1 MGTPPQ
7 NMDNYTAEFGRIRRQ
22 EDKQVDIAADSEK
35 RIRAQEQNLRSSG
48 ISAPTTQAVID
59 EEIRLARLD
68 ALAQKR
74 SEYLHEINEVKKRLA
89 TLDPTK
95 EYYPETVL
103 GNTGLIEHWTKKLTE
118 KEDEI
123 RALQPTTTQ
132 PAVVPKS
139 QPPPMMTWSAT
150 PSSLPPAEEKPSP
163 SRKVM
168 GAKALF
174 TPGIHKK
181 LVGQAKTLDLQRILY
196 EAQLQGG
203 IRDRTMTDEQQTQT
217 AQKIHATIQDR
228 DKVLRR
234 LVTLRCGKQEL
245 RQLPL
250 DSNMIQTIQ
259 RLRNPSIN
267 PGAYTLEIQ
276 PRPGEE
282 VTEKIPITM
291 SDSSEDEENADDVDS
306 DDSIQRKAATPPKG
320 STPKRGRSPSRP
332 KALQAAM
339 PTRHKVTASE
349 PKSTKKTAQQSV
361 KMKVPPPTR
370 QPSVQ
375 INDDLD
381 TRVINSANSAKSHKD
396 KRKAKKEAAKQP
408 AKPQPTETQKKS
420 VKSEAKETTKPKSDS
435 TVKTPKPNPAK
446 RHKSSDDL
454 DISDAGPQRTE
465 QREKAQQPHDKDAA
479 ERKFKEV
486 MERTGTKPAKTSGG
500 RLRNPPKPPTP
511 IEQPQPSTSK
521 QQSDV
526 ESDQISDIE
535 EKDSISDHGEGDPY
549 EGFKGDLKEMFN
561 HGADTDESQWP
572 APDDVRERL
581 PDEQPDDPVDTL
593 IRTVRVHVEVVR
605 SIENA
610 RKNGVDIYQSLVRE
624 LSNNIQKGKS
634 KSTKTKSTKPAKK
647 KEPKSSEPTSSS
659 EEETEDDDDDDDFQ
673 TPGNG
678 SPKDDDD
685 DDDENGKP
693 PPPSNPAP
701 QQQGEPEIPDR
712 QPEEKDGSDK
722 AEESKRNEDDGG
734 VYIPRQYGK
743 RIPITPDT
751 DERPLLSEWNEDTME
766 VLPDDIPPLTNVR
779 VKYTGIKSASKPKP
793 SVSEYDA
800 GWMYTFAALKALA
813 TRGPKFATP
822 RIAFKLLQHWRVDE
836 TGDWRQLSQNNVR
849 HYCDLG
855 YHAGKIIPAEPQLVD
870 LKYKPKP
877 DVVAGRKKYSLED
890 ELEFVLSKALYQ
902 QRFATNTD
910 KVQGG
915 QRFIA
920 LNPSTHRHGHLPKER
935 STSAQSTELTD
946 SHQASRPEST
956 EAPTRE

>member
-1 MGTPPQ
+1 
-7 NMDNYTAEFGRIRRQ
+7 
-22 EDKQVDIAADSEK
+22 
-35 RIRAQEQNLRSSG
+35 
-48 ISAPTTQAVID
+48 
-59 EEIRLARLD
+59 
-68 ALAQKR
+68 
-74 SEYLHEINEVKKRLA
+74 
-89 TLDPTK
+89 
-95 EYYPETVL
+95 
-103 GNTGLIEHWTKKLTE
+103 
-118 KEDEI
+118 
-123 RALQPTTTQ
+123 
-132 PAVVPKS
+132 
-139 QPPPMMTWSAT
+139 
-150 PSSLPPAEEKPSP
+150 
-163 SRKVM
+163 
-168 GAKALF
+168 
-174 TPGIHKK
+174 
-181 LVGQAKTLDLQRILY
+181 
-196 EAQLQGG
+196 
-203 IRDRTMTDEQQTQT
+203 MTDEQQTQT

-250 DSNMIQTIQ
+250 DPTMIQTIQ

-291 SDSSEDEENADDVDS
+291 LDSSEDEENADNVDS
-306 DDSIQRKAATPPKG
+306 DDSTQQKAAAPPKG
-320 STPKRGRSPSRP
+320 STPERGRSP
-332 KALQAAM
+332 
-339 PTRHKVTASE
+339 
-349 PKSTKKTAQQSV
+349 KKPV
-361 KMKVPPPTR
+361 KP
-370 QPSVQ
+370 
-375 INDDLD
+375 
-381 TRVINSANSAKSHKD
+381 
-396 KRKAKKEAAKQP
+396 
-408 AKPQPTETQKKS
+408 
-420 VKSEAKETTKPKSDS
+420 EAKETTKPKSDS

-465 QREKAQQPHDKDAA
+465 QKEKAQQPHDKDAV

-549 EGFKGDLKEMFN
+549 EGFKGDLKEMFD

-572 APDDVRERL
+572 APDDARERL

-593 IRTVRVHVEVVR
+593 IRTVRVHVEIVR

-610 RKNGVDIYQSLVRE
+610 RKNGVDIYQSLVRD
-624 LSNNIQKGKS
+624 LSNNIQ
-634 KSTKTKSTKPAKK
+634 
-647 KEPKSSEPTSSS
+647 
-659 EEETEDDDDDDDFQ
+659 EETEDDDDDDFQ

-712 QPEEKDGSDK
+712 QPEEKDSSDK
-722 AEESKRNEDDGG
+722 AEESKGNEDDGG

-800 GWMYTFAALKALA
+800 
-813 TRGPKFATP
+813 
-822 RIAFKLLQHWRVDE
+822 
-836 TGDWRQLSQNNVR
+836 
-849 HYCDLG
+849 
-855 YHAGKIIPAEPQLVD
+855 
-870 LKYKPKP
+870 
-877 DVVAGRKKYSLED
+877 
-890 ELEFVLSKALYQ
+890 
-902 QRFATNTD
+902 
-910 KVQGG
+910 
-915 QRFIA
+915 
-920 LNPSTHRHGHLPKER
+920 
-935 STSAQSTELTD
+935 
-946 SHQASRPEST
+946 
-956 EAPTRE
+956 